1 MDNKLKFGYVPELTV
16 PNAFDKLFD
25 KAYDFIIHTASP
37 VAFVVKDVK
46 AGLIAKRAGSNVS
59 LCYLRPLKLKS
70 SVLGL
75 SDPSKV
81 RIS

>member
-25 KAYDFIIHTASP
+25 KPYDFIIHTVSP

-46 AGLIAKRAGSNVS
+46 AGVIDPGLKEQVPTFLCAIFAHSNS
-59 LCYLRPLKLKS
+59 NL
-70 SVLGL
+70 L
-75 SDPSKV
+75 S
-81 RIS
+81 